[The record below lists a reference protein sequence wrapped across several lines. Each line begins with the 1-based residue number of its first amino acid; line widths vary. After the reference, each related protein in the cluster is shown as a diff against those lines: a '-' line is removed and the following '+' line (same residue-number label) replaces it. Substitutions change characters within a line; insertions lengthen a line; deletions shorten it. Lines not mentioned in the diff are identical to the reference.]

1 MGIYFRINTTNTRMA
16 YGEKILYTAVLKKG
30 ILNRSYFG
38 EGKKIFF
45 FNNLVLWLKK
55 NYFRDLITTVK
66 EK

>member
-1 MGIYFRINTTNTRMA
+1 MA

-45 FNNLVLWLKK
+45 FNNLVLSLKK